1 MEMGSYVIVKK
12 KIALYLKPKVLNW
25 VFNLK
30 RFAMPVS
37 RRIFVKNSTMTV
49 AGAALF
55 SKSLFTSKKN
65 KTITGIQL
73 YSIRDDMKR
82 DPSGTLKNLAD
93 MGYKYVEHANYV
105 DRKFYGY
112 SPVEFKKLLDGLG
125 LQMKSGHTV
134 MNAKSWDESKNEF
147 TDLWK
152 YTVEDAAVVGQQY
165 VISPWLD
172 ESYRKDIDGLKRF
185 LVVFNKSGEL
195 CKKSGMKFG
204 YHNHNFEFNTMIDGM
219 RLYDI
224 ILKETNPELVIQQM
238 DMGNMYGAGGR
249 PLELLKQYPGRFTS
263 LHVKDEIQNDKG
275 SMNGYESTVLGTGI
289 IQVKDVLDL
298 AVKQGTTHLIIE
310 QESYQGKAPLD
321 CAKEDLEIMKKW
333 GY

>member
-1 MEMGSYVIVKK
+1 M
-12 KIALYLKPKVLNW
+12 NT
-25 VFNLK
+25 
-30 RFAMPVS
+30 S
-37 RRIFVKNSTMTV
+37 RRKFVKDGTLAL

-55 SKSLFTSKKN
+55 SKSLFATGKN

-73 YSIRDDMKR
+73 YSVRDDMKK
-82 DPSGTLKNLAD
+82 DPLGTLKQISN

-112 SPVEFKKLLDGLG
+112 TPAEFKKLLDDLG

-134 MNAKSWDESKNEF
+134 MGQKAWDEGKNEF
-147 TDLWK
+147 TDAWK

-165 VISPWLD
+165 VISPSLD
-172 ESYRKDIDGLKRF
+172 ESYRKDIDGLKKF
-185 LVVFNKSGEL
+185 LSVFNKSGEL

-204 YHNHNFEFNTMIDGM
+204 YHNHDFEFNTMVDGM

-224 ILKETNPELVIQQM
+224 ILKETDPDLVIQQM

-249 PLELLKQYPGRFTS
+249 PLELLKQYRGRFAS
-263 LHVKDEIQNDKG
+263 LHVKDEIKSEKG
-275 SMNGYESTVLGTGI
+275 EMGGYESTILGTGV
-289 IQVKDVLDL
+289 IQVKEVLDQ
-298 AVKQGTTHLIIE
+298 ATKAGDVHLIIE
-310 QESYQGKAPLD
+310 QESYQGKTPLK
-321 CAKEDLEIMKKW
+321 CVEEDLKIMKNW

>member
-1 MEMGSYVIVKK
+1 
-12 KIALYLKPKVLNW
+12 
-25 VFNLK
+25 
-30 RFAMPVS
+30 MPTS
-37 RRIFVKNSTMTV
+37 RRTFVKNSSMVV

-55 SKSLFTSKKN
+55 TESLFTSRKN

-73 YSIRDDMKR
+73 YSIRDDMKK

-93 MGYKYVEHANYV
+93 MGYKYVEHANYI

-112 SPVEFKKLLDGLG
+112 TPAEFKKLLDGLG
-125 LQMKSGHTV
+125 LKMKSGHTV

-152 YTVEDAAVVGQQY
+152 YTVEDAAVAGQQY

-172 ESYRKDIDGLKRF
+172 ESYRKNIDGLKSF
-185 LVVFNKSGEL
+185 LAVFNKSGEL

-204 YHNHNFEFNTMIDGM
+204 YHNHDFEFNTMVDGM

-224 ILKETNPELVIQQM
+224 ILKETDPALVIQQM
-238 DMGNMYGAGGR
+238 DIGNMYGAGGR
-249 PLELLKQYPGRFTS
+249 ALELLKQYPGRFAS
-263 LHVKDEIQNDKG
+263 LHVKDEIKSEKG
-275 SMNGYESTVLGTGI
+275 SMGGYESTILGTGVI
-289 IQVKDVLDL
+289 PVKDVLDL
-298 AVKQGTTHLIIE
+298 AVKNGTTHLIIE
-310 QESYQGKAPLD
+310 QESYQGKTPLD
-321 CAKEDLEIMKKW
+321 CPKEDLQIMKKW